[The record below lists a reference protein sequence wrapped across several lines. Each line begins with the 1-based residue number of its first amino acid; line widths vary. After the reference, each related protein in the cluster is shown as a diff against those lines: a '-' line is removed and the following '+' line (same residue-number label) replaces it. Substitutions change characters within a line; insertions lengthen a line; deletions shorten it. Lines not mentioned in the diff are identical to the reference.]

1 MNDTAEKLEE
11 NIEDSNNAVEKDDY
25 EVEIVD
31 DRPEEDRV
39 TKRNESAEKK
49 DVDDSDDEAKTYSQN
64 AKKRISQ
71 L

>member
-11 NIEDSNNAVEKDDY
+11 NIQDSNQAVETDDY

-49 DVDDSDDEAKTYSQN
+49 
-64 AKKRISQ
+64 RCR
-71 L
+71 